1 MTNQSSFLRI
11 GLSCLMKIMNYS
23 LTVLINYTFLR
34 NAFCT
39 ALLNE
44 LESRLGKSFK
54 PVKADI
60 YKNHIEGFYVHA
72 KPNMCEPK
80 QIAKYIGR
88 YLGRPVIAT
97 KRIDKYD
104 GENVTFH
111 YNRHEDEKLIVETIP
126 ALEFMERLVQHIPE
140 KNFKMILA
148 ENTKDSADNIIFENI
163 TEKDIAIT
171 RDILLA
177 ERLVQKNIK
186 TINDR
191 GTYFSKENIKKKV
204 EERNYDFNLAQL
216 GFSGSKEKNY
226 GMKELKKFREC
237 FEKTLKKIY
246 QEN

>member
-1 MTNQSSFLRI
+1 MIKVWIDADSFPTLLKDFI
-11 GLSCLMKIMNYS
+11 LEYAEKNY
-23 LTVLINYTFLR
+23 
-34 NAFCT
+34 
-39 ALLNE
+39 
-44 LESRLGKSFK
+44 LEIIFVANKPIKS
-54 PVKADI
+54 D
-60 YKNHIEGFYVHA
+60 
-72 KPNMCEPK
+72 K
-80 QIAKYIGR
+80 Q
-88 YLGRPVIAT
+88 
-97 KRIDKYD
+97 
-104 GENVTFH
+104 
-111 YNRHEDEKLIVETIP
+111 
-126 ALEFMERLVQHIPE
+126 
-140 KNFKMILA
+140 NFKMILA

-226 GMKELKKFREC
+226 GIKELKKFREC

>member
-1 MTNQSSFLRI
+1 MIKIWIDADSFP
-11 GLSCLMKIMNYS
+11 
-23 LTVLINYTFLR
+23 T
-34 NAFCT
+34 
-39 ALLNE
+39 LL
-44 LESRLGKSFK
+44 KSFILEYAEKNYLEIIFVANK
-54 PVKADI
+54 PIKSD
-60 YKNHIEGFYVHA
+60 
-72 KPNMCEPK
+72 K
-80 QIAKYIGR
+80 Q
-88 YLGRPVIAT
+88 
-97 KRIDKYD
+97 
-104 GENVTFH
+104 
-111 YNRHEDEKLIVETIP
+111 
-126 ALEFMERLVQHIPE
+126 
-140 KNFKMILA
+140 NFKMILA

-191 GTYFSKENIKKKV
+191 GTCFSKENIKKKV

>member
-1 MTNQSSFLRI
+1 MIKVWIDADSFP
-11 GLSCLMKIMNYS
+11 
-23 LTVLINYTFLR
+23 T
-34 NAFCT
+34 
-39 ALLNE
+39 LL
-44 LESRLGKSFK
+44 KSFILEYAEKNYLEIIFVANK
-54 PVKADI
+54 PIKSD
-60 YKNHIEGFYVHA
+60 
-72 KPNMCEPK
+72 K
-80 QIAKYIGR
+80 Q
-88 YLGRPVIAT
+88 
-97 KRIDKYD
+97 
-104 GENVTFH
+104 
-111 YNRHEDEKLIVETIP
+111 
-126 ALEFMERLVQHIPE
+126 
-140 KNFKMILA
+140 NFKMILA

-237 FEKTLKKIY
+237 FEKTLKEIY

>member
-1 MTNQSSFLRI
+1 MIKVWIDADSFPTLLKNFI
-11 GLSCLMKIMNYS
+11 LEYAEKNY
-23 LTVLINYTFLR
+23 
-34 NAFCT
+34 
-39 ALLNE
+39 
-44 LESRLGKSFK
+44 LEIIFVANKPIKS
-54 PVKADI
+54 D
-60 YKNHIEGFYVHA
+60 
-72 KPNMCEPK
+72 K
-80 QIAKYIGR
+80 Q
-88 YLGRPVIAT
+88 
-97 KRIDKYD
+97 
-104 GENVTFH
+104 
-111 YNRHEDEKLIVETIP
+111 
-126 ALEFMERLVQHIPE
+126 
-140 KNFKMILA
+140 NFKMILA

-186 TINDR
+186 TINDS

-237 FEKTLKKIY
+237 FEKTLKEIY